1 MMKTRLISSVFL
13 LTLFVCLSPLVA
25 SDADAL
31 AISREIQAH
40 HLIYGTILDPV
51 FASPTSD
58 TIVSYSRCGDSAIW
72 TGHYLAAEAFRY
84 KVTRSADALAN
95 ARKAVAGIKS
105 LLDVTGNNVLARCLI
120 PDASPYVAAIHSEE
134 APNGV
139 YRSGPGNTWIGG
151 TSRDQ
156 YSGVMFGLGVAFEM
170 FDDPELKSTIA
181 ATVTRIVD
189 FLRGNDWLVRMPDGT
204 ISTTFLHRPD
214 QQLAF
219 LQLAREVNP
228 NRFSTAYDISRV
240 LLSSATIAPISLE
253 VLDDDSYYKFNIDS
267 INLYTLI
274 HLERSSFGVI
284 YRKAYDILRNHTD
297 DHGNAFFNMIDRAL
311 NGTNPTRDA
320 ETKTLLEQWL
330 LRSRRD
336 VPVDLRGQ
344 VAACEAVDRACQPI
358 PVAQRITTDYL
369 WQRSPF
375 QMVSGGEGLIETA
388 GIDYILPYWMARYYG
403 SVEDTLRAV
412 SAASGAPVLAPEAIA
427 SLIGSEFA
435 STTEEAGQPLP
446 FSLGGV
452 SLLVTDSAGFTR
464 PSPIYYVSP
473 EQINFLVPQGTAPG
487 VAKIVLQKAGAA
499 DRTGSAEIRTVA
511 PALFSANGTG
521 KGVAAATAIRL
532 VAGVQIPVPVFECGA
547 DGCAAVPIEIVTNAP
562 VYLTLY
568 GTGIRNGSSL
578 ANVTCRIGDVN
589 VPVLYAGAQPAYA
602 GLDQVNVALTFDRRI
617 SGEVDVVL
625 TVDGQPS
632 NPVRISLQ

>member
-1 MMKTRLISSVFL
+1 MKTQLRSLVFL
-13 LTLFVCLSPLVA
+13 LAVFVYFSPLIA

-31 AISREIQAH
+31 AISRNIQAR

-51 FASPTSD
+51 FSSSTGD

-84 KVTRSADALAN
+84 KVTRSAEALAN

-120 PDASPYVAAIHSEE
+120 PEGSPYAAAMHSEE
-134 APNGV
+134 GPNGV
-139 YRSGPGNTWIGG
+139 YRSGPENTWIGG

-170 FDDPELKSTIA
+170 FDDPELKLTIA
-181 ATVTRIVD
+181 ALVTRIVD
-189 FLRGNDWLVRMPDGT
+189 FLRGNEWIVRMPNGT
-204 ISTTFLHRPD
+204 ITTTFLGRPD

-240 LLSSATIAPISLE
+240 LQSSATITPISLE
-253 VLDDDSYYKFNIDS
+253 VLSDDSYFKFNIDS

-311 NGTNPTRDA
+311 NGPNPARDA
-320 ETKTLLEQWL
+320 ETKALLEQWL
-330 LRSRRD
+330 LRTRRD
-336 VPVDLRGQ
+336 FPVDLRGK
-344 VAACEAVDRACQPI
+344 VAACAALDRACQPI
-358 PVAQRITTDYL
+358 PVPQRITTDFL

-375 QMVSGGEGLIETA
+375 QMVSGGDGLIETA

-403 SVEDTLRAV
+403 VVDDTLRAV
-412 SAASGAPVLAPEAIA
+412 SAASGVPVLAPEAIA
-427 SLIGSEFA
+427 SLIGSDFA
-435 STTEEAGQPLP
+435 STIQAAGQPLP

-464 PSPIYYVSP
+464 PSPIYFVSP
-473 EQINFLVPQGTAPG
+473 EQINFLVPQGTASG
-487 VAKIVLQKAGAA
+487 AATVKIQKAGTA

-532 VAGVQIPVPVFECGA
+532 VAGVQTPVPVFECGA
-547 DGCAAVPIEIVTNAP
+547 GACAAVPIEVLANAP

-568 GTGIRNGSSL
+568 GTGIRNRSSL
-578 ANVTCRIGDVN
+578 ANVTCMIGDVN
-589 VPVLYAGAQPAYA
+589 VPVSYAGAQPAFA

-625 TVDGQPS
+625 TVDGQTS
-632 NPVRISLQ
+632 NPVRISLR

>member
-1 MMKTRLISSVFL
+1 METQLRSSVFL
-13 LTLFVCLSPLVA
+13 PAVFICVSPLIA

-31 AISREIQAH
+31 AISHDIQAR

-84 KVTRSADALAN
+84 KVTHSADALAN

-120 PDASPYVAAIHSEE
+120 PEGSPYAAAILSEE

-139 YRSGPGNTWIGG
+139 YRSGPENTWIGG

-181 ATVTRIVD
+181 AMVTRIVD
-189 FLRGNDWLVRMPDGT
+189 FLRGNEWLVRMPNGT
-204 ISTTFLHRPD
+204 IATTFLHRPD

-240 LLSSATIAPISLE
+240 LLSSATIGPISLE
-253 VLDDDSYYKFNIDS
+253 VLDDDSYFKFNIDS

-274 HLERSSFGVI
+274 HLERSSFGAI

-311 NGTNPTRDA
+311 NGPNPMRDA
-320 ETKTLLEQWL
+320 ETKALLEQWL
-330 LRSRRD
+330 LRPRRD
-336 VPVDLRGQ
+336 FPVDLRGKIPSC
-344 VAACEAVDRACQPI
+344 VAVDRACQPI
-358 PVAQRITTDYL
+358 PVPLRVTTDFI

-375 QMVSGGEGLIETA
+375 QMVSGGDGLIETA
-388 GIDYILPYWMARYYG
+388 GLDYILPYWMARFYG
-403 SVEDTLRAV
+403 VVDDTLRAA
-412 SAASGAPVLAPEAIA
+412 SAASGAPGLAPEAIA
-427 SLIGSEFA
+427 SLIGSDFA
-435 STTEEAGQPLP
+435 STTQAAGQPLP

-452 SLLVTDSAGFTR
+452 SLLLTDSAGFTR
-464 PSPIYYVSP
+464 PAPIYFVSP
-473 EQINFLVPQGTAPG
+473 EQINFLVPQGTTPG
-487 VAKIVLQKAGAA
+487 AATIVIRKAGGA
-499 DRTGSAEIRTVA
+499 DRPGSAEIRTVA

-532 VAGVQIPVPVFECGA
+532 VAGVQTPVPVFECGA
-547 DGCAAVPIEIVTNAP
+547 GGCAPVAIEILANAP

-568 GTGIRNGSSL
+568 GTGIRNRSSPV
-578 ANVTCRIGDVN
+578 NVTCRIGGIN
-589 VPVLYAGAQPAYA
+589 VPVSYAGAQPAFA
-602 GLDQVNVALTFDRRI
+602 GLDQVNVALTLDQRI

-632 NPVRISLQ
+632 NPVRISLR

>member
-1 MMKTRLISSVFL
+1 MEARLRASVVL
-13 LTLFVCLSPLVA
+13 LASFFCLPRLVA

-31 AISREIQAH
+31 AISRAIQDRH
-40 HLIYGTILDPV
+40 MIYGTILDPV
-51 FASPTSD
+51 FASSTSD

-120 PDASPYVAAIHSEE
+120 PEGSPYAAAIHAEE

-139 YRSGPGNTWIGG
+139 YRSAPEHTWIGG

-170 FDDPELKSTIA
+170 FDDPELKATIA
-181 ATVTRIVD
+181 ALVTRIVD

-204 ISTTFLHRPD
+204 VSTTFLHRPD

-219 LQLAREVNP
+219 LQLAREVSP
-228 NRFSTAYDISRV
+228 HRFSTAYDISRV
-240 LLSSATIAPISLE
+240 LLSPGMIAPISLE
-253 VLDDDSYYKFNIDS
+253 VLSDDSYFKFNIAS

-274 HLERSSFGVI
+274 HLERSSFGSI

-311 NGTNPTRDA
+311 NGPDAARDA
-320 ETKTLLEQWL
+320 ETKALLDEWL
-330 LRSRRD
+330 LRPRRD
-336 VPVDLRGQ
+336 FPVDLRGK
-344 VAACEAVDRACQPI
+344 VAACDAEDRACRPI
-358 PVAQRITTDYL
+358 PVPQRISTDFL

-375 QMVSGGEGLIETA
+375 QMVSGGDGLIESA

-403 SVEDTLRAV
+403 VVTDTPRAV
-412 SAASGAPVLAPEAIA
+412 SAASGTAVLAPEAIA
-427 SLIGSEFA
+427 TLYGSDLA
-435 STTEEAGQPLP
+435 SAAEAAGHPLP
-446 FSLGGV
+446 LSLGGV
-452 SLLVTDSAGFTR
+452 SLLVSDSAGFTW
-464 PSPIYYVSP
+464 PSPIYFVSP
-473 EQINFLVPQGTAPG
+473 EQINFLMPQGTAAGP
-487 VAKIVLQKAGAA
+487 ATIVIRKAGAA

-511 PALFSANGTG
+511 PALFSMHGNGT
-521 KGVAAATAIRL
+521 GVAAATAIR
-532 VAGVQIPVPVFECGA
+532 VAAGIQTAVPVFECGA
-547 DGCAAVPIEIVTNAP
+547 SGCAAVPIEIRPEAP

-568 GTGIRNGSSL
+568 GTGIRNRSSL
-578 ANVTCRIGDVN
+578 AGVTCRIGDVN
-589 VPVLYAGAQPAYA
+589 LPVSYAGAQPVFA
-602 GLDQVNVALTFDRRI
+602 GLDQVNVPLAFDRRI

-625 TVDGQPS
+625 TVDGQAS
-632 NPVRISLQ
+632 NPVRIGLR